1 MLLDKRD
8 ELYRSSI
15 LKLLIWFAVG
25 LFLMM
30 ALLLYQLYSTSLQ
43 LYNQNLDDWLQ
54 GETSQLQSIANS
66 EGIEGVQQSIDNSK
80 DNNRYIYQI
89 VHHAFPMPTNT
100 SSTSYP
106 VIAQIKQY
114 QANNDLPN
122 MRATKIELPDGSLLT
137 VGIDQNRYLN

>member
-43 LYNQNLDDWLQ
+43 LYNQNLDDW
-54 GETSQLQSIANS
+54 GYRGKPHNF
-66 EGIEGVQQSIDNSK
+66 N
-80 DNNRYIYQI
+80 
-89 VHHAFPMPTNT
+89 P
-100 SSTSYP
+100 
-106 VIAQIKQY
+106 
-114 QANNDLPN
+114 
-122 MRATKIELPDGSLLT
+122 
-137 VGIDQNRYLN
+137 

>member
-30 ALLLYQLYSTSLQ
+30 ALLLYQLYSTSLH

-66 EGIEGVQQSIDNSK
+66 EGIEGVQQSIDNNK
-80 DNNRYIYQI
+80 DSNRYIYQF
-89 VHHAFPMPTNT
+89 VNHAFPIPTNT

-122 MRATKIELPDGSLLT
+122 MRATRIELPDGDRKS
-137 VGIDQNRYLN
+137 VV